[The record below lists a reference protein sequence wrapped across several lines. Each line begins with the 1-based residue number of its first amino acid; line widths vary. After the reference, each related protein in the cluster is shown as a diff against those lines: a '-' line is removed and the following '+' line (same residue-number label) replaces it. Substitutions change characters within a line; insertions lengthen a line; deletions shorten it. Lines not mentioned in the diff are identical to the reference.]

1 MLMHPNIDPVA
12 FSVGPISVHWYGI
25 MYLLAFATA
34 WWLALQRAKRPDS
47 PLAPKQIEDLIVY
60 GALGVV
66 LGGRFGYV
74 FFYNFETWLQDPL
87 WLFRIWEGGMSFH
100 GGLLGVVVANVIYCR
115 RIGIKFPELMDFVA
129 VIVAPGLG
137 FGRLG
142 NFIGQELWGRPT
154 DVAWGMVFQK
164 DPEAL
169 VRHPSQLYQAFL
181 EGIVLFAI
189 VYWFARKPR
198 PRLAISALFVMVYGI
213 CRFGVEFVREPD
225 AHIQELIFGW
235 MTRGQLLTIPMILIG
250 LGVFIWAYTR
260 GFGVAPALKQSNN
273 SSSKKEHKKV
283 VKKNNS
289 SKQKEDK
296 LPSKTTKKDEAVE
309 KNEVTKPPMEKAAI
323 KQTVKKKTIKKKDAE
338 KKAIEKKTRPKKTGA
353 KKETAKKTTNTKKST
368 SPKS

>member
-12 FSVGPISVHWYGI
+12 FSVGPVSVHWYGI

-87 WLFRIWEGGMSFH
+87 WLFRVWEGGMSFH
-100 GGLLGVVVANVIYCR
+100 GGLLGVVVANIIYCR
-115 RIGIKFPELMDFVA
+115 RVGIKFPELMDFVA

-142 NFIGQELWGRPT
+142 NFIGQELWGRQT
-154 DVAWGMVFQK
+154 DVAWGMVFPK
-164 DPEAL
+164 DIEAL

-181 EGIVLFAI
+181 EGVVLFAI

-198 PRLAISALFVMVYGI
+198 PRLAISALFVMVYGV
-213 CRFGVEFVREPD
+213 CRFGVEFFREPD
-225 AHIQELIFGW
+225 SHLQDLAFGW

-250 LGVFIWAYTR
+250 LGVFIWAYTKT
-260 GFGVAPALKQSNN
+260 FGAAPESKK
-273 SSSKKEHKKV
+273 SSKKPQKKAGEIK
-283 VKKNNS
+283 VKEKKQPS
-289 SKQKEDK
+289 DVADTSEVISKPAK
-296 LPSKTTKKDEAVE
+296 KTTKK
-309 KNEVTKPPMEKAAI
+309 KAAP
-323 KQTVKKKTIKKKDAE
+323 KKSAVKKTA
-338 KKAIEKKTRPKKTGA
+338 A
-353 KKETAKKTTNTKKST
+353 KKVSAKKTTTDKTKAK
-368 SPKS
+368 PKAKAKPKKVADSDKPQS